1 MRRFICSMRCIFC
14 KQSSVNAKSRE
25 HILPESI
32 GNTTQVLPRGIVCD
46 KCNNYFARE
55 VEKPFLE
62 DPSIAALRCGKGLE
76 SKRGRIPAISGILLP
91 HFPVIIHR
99 HVRGGK
105 CITEVSIPT
114 EAFKLVADGKLTRL
128 AIPMGGEPPRG
139 KVLSRFLAK
148 VGVGTAPFTRSRNA
162 EQIDR

>member
-1 MRRFICSMRCIFC
+1 MRRFTAEMRSIFC
-14 KQSSVNAKSRE
+14 KQNLVNAKSRE

-76 SKRGRIPAISGILLP
+76 SKRGKIPAISGMLLP

-99 HVRGGK
+99 QLKGGK
-105 CITEVSIPT
+105 CTTEVRVPT
-114 EAFKLVADGKLTRL
+114 EAFKLVAEGKLTHL
-128 AIPMGGEPPRG
+128 AVPNGG
-139 KVLSRFLAK
+139 
-148 VGVGTAPFTRSRNA
+148 
-162 EQIDR
+162 